1 MQKQKFKLNVLD
13 VVIVVAVICSIAVIG
28 FYDYISEIFS
38 KPEIAPVT
46 AVVVVNNDVQNQNEK
61 IKIGEWIALDLGNN
75 IKIQA
80 VVVSLEEKEGRSQIG
95 LSFNGYERMGRYYSE
110 LGVQIKWG
118 EFYTLDINGEL
129 VSVKVDNLGISSE
142 NE

>member
-13 VVIVVAVICSIAVIG
+13 VVIVVAIICSIAVIG
-28 FYDYISEIFS
+28 FHDYISEIFS

-46 AVVVVNNDVQNQNEK
+46 AVVVINNDVQNQDEK
-61 IKIGEWIALDLGNN
+61 FKIGESVSLDLGNN

-80 VVVSLEEKEGRSQIG
+80 VIVSFEKRESGNQVG

-118 EFYTLDINGEL
+118 EFYTLDINGEI
-129 VSVKVDNLGISSE
+129 VSVKVDDLRFSSE
-142 NE
+142 ND